1 MFSRRSFYVIKKII
15 LCYQEDY
22 PMLSRRL
29 SYIYH
34 EDYPMLSRRSFYVI
48 KRRALLKDIYIY
60 IERLINLN
68 SICWQNIAR
77 NIISYTIIDNQVSS
91 DLYAEVTLW
100 QTSTTLHALLNGMDL
115 CFWKQRA
122 AAVYI
127 YVLLLKRQPGGEGEG
142 PKGISSVIWEG

>member
-1 MFSRRSFYVIKKII
+1 MFSLRSSYVIKRIILCYQEDILYLSRRLSHVIKKII
-15 LCYQEDY
+15 LCYQE
-22 PMLSRRL
+22 
-29 SYIYH
+29 
-34 EDYPMLSRRSFYVI
+34 ESFV
-48 KRRALLKDIYIY
+48 KDIY

-142 PKGISSVIWEG
+142 PKGISSVIWKG